1 MEMNDRLS
9 VGMLEATRLTRAGN
23 LLEATAAIQRA
34 LGQQPAARPEHTRAR
49 PGSVPAIEMPKGR
62 AGQFIAGSYTHQH
75 GTRPYKLYIPTAY
88 AAGKSLPLVVMLH
101 GCTQN
106 PDDFAA
112 GTQMNVI
119 AEERQCLVLYPAQ
132 TKSANGSHCWNW
144 FKRAHQRRDKGEP
157 AIIAGMTR
165 EVVKRYDIEPRKVY
179 VAGLSAGGAMAA
191 VMGMAYPELYAAV
204 GIHSGL
210 PVGSAHD
217 VQSAFAAMGG
227 GHTASSSGAGAG
239 RVVPAIVFHGD
250 RDATVHPRNGQQVAS
265 QCVDRHDE
273 SLDVVVQRGQVPG
286 GHAYTCT
293 VHKDKAGRIV
303 LEHWEVHGAGHAW
316 FGGSARGSYTDP
328 NGPDAAREM
337 MRFFGLS

>member
-1 MEMNDRLS
+1 MSMNERMAL
-9 VGMLEATRLTRAGN
+9 GMLEATQLTRAGR

-34 LGQQPAARPEHTRAR
+34 LGERQPPSKAKARERSVIQLPE
-49 PGSVPAIEMPKGR
+49 GK
-62 AGQFIAGSYTHQH
+62 AGQFIAGSYAHQQ
-75 GTRPYKLYIPTAY
+75 GTRAYKLYIPTGY
-88 AAGKSLPLVVMLH
+88 VAGRALPLVVMLH

-112 GTQMNVI
+112 GTRMNAI
-119 AEERQCLVLYPAQ
+119 AEERQCFVLYPAQ
-132 TKSANGSHCWNW
+132 ARSANRSQCWNW

-165 EVVKRYDIEPRKVY
+165 DIVTRYGIDARKVY

-191 VMGMAYPELYAAV
+191 VMGAAYPDVYAAI

-217 VQSAFAAMGG
+217 VQSAFSAMRGAAL
-227 GHTASSSGAGAG
+227 ASTPAAAAGQI
-239 RVVPAIVFHGD
+239 VPAIVFHGD
-250 RDATVHPRNGQQVAS
+250 RDNTVHPRNGEQVAS
-265 QCVDRHDE
+265 QCASRHDE
-273 SLDVVVQRGQVPG
+273 RLDVVVQRGQVPG

-293 VHKDKAGRIV
+293 VHKDAAGRTV

-316 FGGSARGSYTDP
+316 SGGSAAGSYTDP
-328 NGPDAAREM
+328 NGPDAGREM
-337 MRFFGLS
+337 MRFFSSF